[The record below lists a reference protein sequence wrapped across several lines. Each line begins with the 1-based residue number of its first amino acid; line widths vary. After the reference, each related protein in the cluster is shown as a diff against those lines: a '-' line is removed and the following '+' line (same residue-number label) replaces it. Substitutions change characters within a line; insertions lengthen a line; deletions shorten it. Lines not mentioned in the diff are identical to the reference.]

1 MMTNPVPAEERDY
14 LLSGRSYRALTWLVL
29 ILFPLFGLVYFILSE
44 ALDFPEYDEI
54 VALFAGVDLV
64 CGIALKIAKTSYH
77 KSLAKYDGVMIIDD
91 SDDETKVYR
100 MEMHSAVEDLDKKE
114 FVVFKVNV
122 Q

>member
-1 MMTNPVPAEERDY
+1 
-14 LLSGRSYRALTWLVL
+14 
-29 ILFPLFGLVYFILSE
+29 
-44 ALDFPEYDEI
+44 
-54 VALFAGVDLV
+54 V